1 MRKMIRSLCRL
12 RMNGTVRRT
21 DRPRFS
27 IGPSIAHHPWQSNRR
42 ESIAGP
48 LALLSSLLGIML
60 LLVLCLVFCFV
71 ACRDLFG
78 DSNISGPSDHGLF
91 ESQDTNAACTGDA
104 QGSAE
109 DRPWPRTKWGRCP
122 LCEYSLKPRLY
133 QSGPYRGSIRLL
145 RSRFWI
151 LEDGRRQCWNSIPV
165 PALMWSKL
173 PRFLRQKYHELP
185 ASLLRNAQGP

>member
-1 MRKMIRSLCRL
+1 MGQPASQTGQDSVYWTKHSTPPLAEQPQRVNSGAAGSSLESSWYYAFVVCLRGNFLFCRL
-12 RMNGTVRRT
+12 S
-21 DRPRFS
+21 RP
-27 IGPSIAHHPWQSNRR
+27 
-42 ESIAGP
+42 
-48 LALLSSLLGIML
+48 
-60 LLVLCLVFCFV
+60 
-71 ACRDLFG
+71 FG

-122 LCEYSLKPRLY
+122 LCEYSLRPHLY
-133 QSGPYRGSIRLL
+133 QSGPYRGSFRLL
-145 RSRFWI
+145 CSQIWI